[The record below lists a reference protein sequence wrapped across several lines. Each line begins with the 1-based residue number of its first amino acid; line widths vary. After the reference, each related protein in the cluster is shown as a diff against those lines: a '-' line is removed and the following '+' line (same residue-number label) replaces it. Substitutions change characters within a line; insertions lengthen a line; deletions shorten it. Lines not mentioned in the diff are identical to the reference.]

1 METLGLTNP
10 MPNALATIFSA
21 VARKESPGA
30 HASEDWPKPEG
41 ATNARTFR
49 IYRWDPDTGRNP
61 RIDSYFVDMDT
72 CGPMVLVALVKNEV
86 DPTLTFRRSCRE
98 GIRGSCAIDID
109 GMNPLACIFGMDEIK
124 GEVGIYPLPHMP
136 VIKDLV
142 PDLTPFY
149 ARQPRSSRGSKP
161 GRSRPRRSGCGR
173 SRTAASSTA
182 STTA

>member
-1 METLGLTNP
+1 M
-10 MPNALATIFSA
+10 ASA
-21 VARKESPGA
+21 SKQS
-30 HASEDWPKPEG
+30 KPEG

-61 RIDSYFVDMDT
+61 RIDTYFVDMDT
-72 CGPMVLVALVKNEV
+72 RGPMVLDALVKNEV
-86 DPTLTFRRSCRE
+86 DSTLTFRRSCRE

-149 ARQPRSSRGSKP
+149 ARHASIKPWLETWTVTPEKEWLRSIEDRRKLDSLYDCVICACCSTSCPSR
-161 GRSRPRRSGCGR
+161 
-173 SRTAASSTA
+173 
-182 STTA
+182 